1 MKNSRNLLTGLVLS
15 LLAAA
20 LVVGYQSAAEADSV
34 NKGPAA
40 IVVVAG
46 RDLPAGHKLMLTDL
60 ATNVGQTVP
69 SDSRAASI
77 LVGTTLLID
86 IPKGRQ
92 IKDSDLVA
100 KGSGPSIAG
109 LLPTGYRA
117 ATVTLREPELAVM
130 LYPGAFVDVLVTMD
144 LPNRSGGV
152 RDAVTR
158 TVVSGVKV
166 VAVNNDA
173 IGSRSIDNVDKKT
186 ILRKISVTLAV
197 KPEQAAAI
205 ELASSKGDVGIVL
218 RPESEPASNGTTS
231 DVSVTTHDIS
241 GTRPKDEAPAA
252 PISPPAPVVATSK
265 PDEPKVS
272 PVDKKAAAPAV
283 SKPWEVTVIRGE
295 TSSTHAF
302 PQAAES
308 RPSNDASKDQK

>member
-20 LVVGYQSAAEADSV
+20 LVVGYQSAAEADSGT
-34 NKGPAA
+34 KGPAA
-40 IVVVAG
+40 VVVVAG
-46 RDLPAGHKLMLTDL
+46 RDLPAGHKLALTDL

-69 SDSRAASI
+69 SDSRAAAI
-77 LVGTTLLID
+77 LVGRTLLVD

-109 LLPTGYRA
+109 LLPAGYRA

-130 LYPGAFVDVLVTMD
+130 LYPGAYVDVLVTMD

-218 RPESEPASNGTTS
+218 RPESEPASNGTS

-241 GTRPKDEAPAA
+241 GTRPKDEGSVAPAA
-252 PISPPAPVVATSK
+252 QAAPVVAVSK
-265 PDEPKVS
+265 PEEMKPT
-272 PVDKKAAAPAV
+272 PADKKVAAPAIP
-283 SKPWEVTVIRGE
+283 KPWEVTVIRGE
-295 TSSTHAF
+295 ASSTHAF